1 MEVARSIR
9 FLGSTILFSLTS
21 DYERTLKKELFMCCK
36 NMKIQYSEILRM
48 TVADR
53 RTFAALHNREV
64 KREKKEMDKMMSKAK
79 R

>member
-1 MEVARSIR
+1 MAHSTR
-9 FLGSTILFSLTS
+9 FLGSTVLFSSTS

-36 NMKIQYSEILRM
+36 NMKIPYSEILRM

-53 RTFAALHNREV
+53 RTFIVLHNREV
-64 KREKKEMDKMMSKAK
+64 EREKKEMDQLMSHNK